1 MRDRLGLYRD
11 ITYIKWNNTYQAFN
25 HTGEWTLRSSIPK
38 RFIKVGS
45 ETYELPAHH
54 LPPDPAIVYFLL
66 NLSFHYS
73 IRDLGAGVGQYG
85 RYILYGNPNA
95 KYLAFDG
102 GEGLSHF
109 TGNFVARTKLHIF
122 QPYIP
127 VMDWVVSLEV
137 GEHIPFV
144 FEKDY
149 ILNLH
154 AHNTKGI
161 LLSWAQLGQFGHG
174 HINNHSPS
182 YIQRLFSLKGYTLDR
197 DATWSIR
204 RQALY
209 PWFKHNIYVFRRSDM
224 T

>member
-1 MRDRLGLYRD
+1 MRDRMGLYRD
-11 ITYIKWNNTYQAFN
+11 MTYTNWNNTYQAFN

-45 ETYELPAHH
+45 ESYELPAHH

-73 IRDLGAGVGQYG
+73 ILDLGAGVGQYG

-127 VMDWVVSLEV
+127 VN
-137 GEHIPFV
+137 G
-144 FEKDY
+144 
-149 ILNLH
+149 
-154 AHNTKGI
+154 
-161 LLSWAQLGQFGHG
+161 LGCQ
-174 HINNHSPS
+174 P
-182 YIQRLFSLKGYTLDR
+182 
-197 DATWSIR
+197 
-204 RQALY
+204 
-209 PWFKHNIYVFRRSDM
+209 
-224 T
+224 